1 MFPALQEKLPVVAG
15 VVEKATCTVLV
26 FIPWLKVKERLEATE
41 IAVESCAGDAL
52 TGDVVDIGNWLELEA
67 A

>member
-41 IAVESCAGDAL
+41 IAVESCAGVTEL
-52 TGDVVDIGNWLELEA
+52 TTG
-67 A
+67 